1 MATHDYVIDNS
12 TGANVRSDLNNVLQ
26 AILTNNSS
34 GSAPSTTA
42 AYMLWADT
50 SNNILKMRNSADNAW
65 INLFTLSGGV
75 DVDAASNFASTVT
88 FFDDV
93 SFDGATAG
101 RDIQFDRSDNALEFL
116 DNAKAVTPIKAINKK
131 EETIFLGPCLSSK
144 YPSGI
149 CIEPKPKKYPPA
161 KSPRSAAWRLNSDV
175 NTGERVA
182 VIALRRVDKK

>member
-1 MATHDYVIDNS
+1 MATHDYVIANS
-12 TGANVRSDLNNVLQ
+12 TGAAVRTDLNNVLQ

-116 DNAKAVTPIKAINKK
+116 DNAKAVTPIKAIN
-131 EETIFLGPCLSSK
+131 
-144 YPSGI
+144 
-149 CIEPKPKKYPPA
+149 
-161 KSPRSAAWRLNSDV
+161 
-175 NTGERVA
+175 
-182 VIALRRVDKK
+182 